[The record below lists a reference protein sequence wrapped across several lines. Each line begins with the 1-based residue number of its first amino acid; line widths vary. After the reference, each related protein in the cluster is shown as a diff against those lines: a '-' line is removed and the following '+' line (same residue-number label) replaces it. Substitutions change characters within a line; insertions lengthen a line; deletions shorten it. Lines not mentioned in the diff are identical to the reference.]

1 MTRMMDL
8 DGKLHPIK
16 ALIDR
21 ILGKD
26 DDEEDDK
33 KKRKFATG

>member
-8 DGKLHPIK
+8 DGNLHSIR

-26 DDEEDDK
+26 KDEDE

>member
-8 DGKLHPIK
+8 DGNLHPIK

-26 DDEEDDK
+26 KDKDDDK
-33 KKRKFATG
+33 KTKFATG

>member
-1 MTRMMDL
+1 MMDL
-8 DGKLHPIK
+8 DGKIHPIK

-26 DDEEDDK
+26 KDEDDEDE
-33 KKRKFATG
+33 KRPRFAAG